1 MKSKITVIIVTFNGS
16 KWLNKMLVSVINS
29 SIAVEIL
36 IVDNASTDDS
46 VAIIESFSQVQ
57 LIKSKVN
64 LGFGKAN
71 NIGIKLALEQQ
82 SDYIFLLNQDTWVFT
97 KSIET
102 LVNSAL
108 QNPEMGILSPR
119 HLCANETDLDENFNI
134 YYQRKIRTIN
144 SKLIEVPF
152 VNAAAWLISKQC
164 FEKIGL
170 FEPIFNHYGEDRNF
184 CDRLKY
190 HGFKV
195 GIVPTVAI
203 VHDRVISRNFKKDV
217 SQSQYKILNA
227 FLDINTNFAQ
237 SSLIALQNVFGL
249 PKFFYDDYPL
259 YKIIHLW
266 NILIFYF
273 LKNILNRKQIMSI
286 RTKSKKGINGL

>member
-1 MKSKITVIIVTFNGS
+1 
-16 KWLNKMLVSVINS
+16 MLQSVINS

-36 IVDNASTDDS
+36 VVDNASTDDS
-46 VAIIESFSQVQ
+46 ITIIESFTQVQ

-82 SDYIFLLNQDTWVFT
+82 SDYVFLLNQDTWVFK

-102 LVNSAL
+102 LVNIAL
-108 QNPEMGILSPR
+108 QHPEMGIVSPM
-119 HLCANETDLDENFNI
+119 HLCANETDLDENFNT
-134 YYQRKIRTIN
+134 YYQQKNRIIN

-164 FEKIGL
+164 FEKVGL

-184 CDRLKY
+184 CDRMKY

-195 GIVPTVAI
+195 GIVASSAI
-203 VHDRVISRNFKKDV
+203 VHDRVISRNFKKDLF
-217 SQSQYKILNA
+217 QSQYKILNA

-237 SSLIALQNVFGL
+237 SSLVALQNVFGL
-249 PKFFYDDYPL
+249 PKFFFDHYPL

-266 NILIFYF
+266 NKLVLYF
-273 LKNILNRKQIMSI
+273 LKSILNCKQIISI